1 LEPTLVKLEIIDQPE
16 LVIVGKLARPNPNDV
31 AASKNTLPAFWEQ
44 CFADG
49 TFTALEALADFIH
62 DPAYVG
68 YADDLNFVPPD
79 GDFDYICGMM
89 MKSGTPV
96 PNGFVARTV
105 LPVKVAVAWVKGK
118 DAVDI
123 CTNANANAHV
133 LTMKAMAERGLKPNE
148 EFRRRCWCMEV
159 YNKERFTTPDAE
171 GNIIVDF
178 YVPVAETPEPSTPT
192 N

>member
-1 LEPTLVKLEIIDQPE
+1 MEPTVVKFETIEQPE
-16 LVIVGKLARPNPNDV
+16 ILIVGKLARPNPNDV
-31 AASKNTLPAFWEQ
+31 AAGKNTLPAFWDK

-49 TFTALEALADFIH
+49 TFTTLEALTDFIH

-68 YADDLNFVPPD
+68 YMDDLNFTPPD

-89 MKSGTPV
+89 MKPGTPV
-96 PNGFVARTV
+96 PEGFVARTV
-105 LPVKVAVAWVKGK
+105 LPVKVAVAWVKGR

-123 CTNANANAHV
+123 CTNANNAHV
-133 LTMKAMAERGLKPNE
+133 LTMKAMAEHDMLPNE
-148 EFRRRCWCMEV
+148 EFKRRCWAMEV

-178 YVPVAETPEPSTPT
+178 YVPVAETPETIST